1 MNRREQKGSRGG
13 KGARGAQH
21 LSGPPAQLRRAGL
34 YKGLLFLAG
43 LALAGALFYTTHL
56 LVQDVRESTRSHLS
70 LSVEYY
76 RNLILGDNPDLFL
89 DAVEGI
95 DFPLI
100 LTDSEGNPKF
110 WKNIA
115 VSPDDTTAAA
125 RQNVREILA
134 EMDNANEPVPLE
146 YYGFTDYFHF
156 DDPAIVKLLR
166 WFSITTTIAVAVYIV
181 LGYVGFRSIRKAEEK
196 SVWVGMARETA
207 HQLGTPI
214 SSLLGW
220 LEVLGDKGGEI
231 TPRMR
236 QDVARLERI
245 AIRFSKIGA
254 QEELKP
260 TPIPGVV
267 ESAIDYMRH
276 RVGSGITITY
286 NDLETGSA
294 PIQADLISW
303 VLENLMKNSAQ
314 AMEGEGEIT
323 VESGRVDDRVYID
336 VMDRG
341 KGIAPLAQKTVF
353 RPGYTT
359 KKRGWGLGL
368 SLARRVVEEM
378 HHGRIFVKES
388 RARELTVIR
397 MVLPT

>member
-1 MNRREQKGSRGG
+1 MTRHDAQTRR
-13 KGARGAQH
+13 AQRSGNTSSK

-34 YKGLLFLAG
+34 YKGLLFLGG
-43 LALAGALFYTTHL
+43 LALAAALLYSTQL

-76 RNLILGDNPDLFL
+76 RNLILSDNPDLFL

-100 LTDSEGNPKF
+100 LADSDGNPKF
-110 WKNIA
+110 WKNISIA
-115 VSPDDTTAAA
+115 PDDTTAAA
-125 RQNVREILA
+125 REHVREIMA
-134 EMDNANEPVPLE
+134 HMDKGNQPVPLE

-156 DDPAIVKLLR
+156 DDPAIVNLLR
-166 WFSITTTIAVAVYIV
+166 WFSGIASVVGSLYVI
-181 LGYVGFRSIRKAEEK
+181 LGYIGFRNIRKAEEQ

-220 LEVLGDKGGEI
+220 LEVLGDKGGDV
-231 TPRMR
+231 TVRMR

-245 AIRFSKIGA
+245 AIRFSKIGSP
-254 QEELKP
+254 EELKHLP
-260 TPIPGVV
+260 VTDVIEAAV
-267 ESAIDYMRH
+267 DYMRH

-286 NDLETGSA
+286 VDLDSGTA
-294 PIQADLISW
+294 RIQADLIGW
-303 VLENLMKNSAQ
+303 VLENLMKNAAQ
-314 AMEGEGEIT
+314 AMEGEGEISI
-323 VESGRVDDRVYID
+323 ESGKVDERVYID
-336 VMDRG
+336 VADRG
-341 KGIAPLAQKTVF
+341 KGIAPFEQKTIF

-368 SLARRVVEEM
+368 SLGRRIVEEM

-388 RARELTVIR
+388 RPHERTVIR